1 MAQRV
6 EHWSEEGKK
15 QAPPVAA
22 SASSGQQADASASSS
37 PTQALEQEQKK
48 PFVTDLARLGVFFT
62 FGTVISG
69 PIYHYWFNSLNE
81 LPLRLWN
88 LKNVRH
94 RGKILQSYAY
104 LKAHGIEVKL
114 DLAKLP
120 NAKELSRFTV
130 KVSKILADQ
139 LLFSSAYTVVLFMC
153 LGLMNGAVDRHWL
166 QKSGRPIEE
175 FPDLVEKYKSHGEG
189 RAFCEM
195 LKLREELAMKVLI
208 EKAGDEKTAQSLQQE
223 KLLLD
228 LLSKL
233 DRMSGD
239 SACHRLNWSDI
250 WEASWHKTKSVF
262 LGVYM
267 VDCAV
272 WPLLQLV
279 NFSFVPLRFQVL
291 YVNVCNLAWNTF
303 ISVVQNNQSSLSFL
317 KFLSNGGH

>member
-1 MAQRV
+1 MA
-6 EHWSEEGKK
+6 
-15 QAPPVAA
+15 
-22 SASSGQQADASASSS
+22 
-37 PTQALEQEQKK
+37 K
-48 PFVTDLARLGVFFT
+48 PFAADWTRVGIFFT
-62 FGTVISG
+62 FGTIISG

-94 RGKILQSYAY
+94 RGKILQSFAY

-153 LGLMNGAVDRHWL
+153 LGLMNGAVDKHRL
-166 QKSGRPIEE
+166 RESGRPIED
-175 FPDLVEKYKSHGEG
+175 FPDLVAKYKSQGEG
-189 RAFCEM
+189 HAFCEM
-195 LKLREELAMKVLI
+195 LKLKEELAVKMLL
-208 EKAGDEKTAQSLQQE
+208 EKAGDDKTAQALQKE
-223 KLLLD
+223 RLLLD
-228 LLSKL
+228 LLGRL
-233 DRMSGD
+233 DRMHGD

-250 WEASWHKTKSVF
+250 WDASWRKTKSVF

-267 VDCAV
+267 IDCAV

-303 ISVVQNNQSSLSFL
+303 ISVVQNNQASLGFL
-317 KFLSNGGH
+317 KFLTNGGH